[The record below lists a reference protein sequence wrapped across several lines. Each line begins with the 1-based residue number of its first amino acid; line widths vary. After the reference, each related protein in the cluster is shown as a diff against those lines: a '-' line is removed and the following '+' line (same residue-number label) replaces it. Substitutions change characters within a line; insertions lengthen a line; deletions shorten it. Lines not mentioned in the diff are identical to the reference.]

1 MFNRATHEEAFTE
14 NLAYHDDDLCAQCF
28 IQTERLSNIHITL
41 SRF

>member
-14 NLAYHDDDLCAQCF
+14 NLAYHDDLCAQCF